1 MPIVRRWILV
11 LLVIIAGS
19 AFVAAGDMVE
29 QQLATDRTPV
39 PTPAKGKGA
48 SCVAPVE
55 WMRRN
60 HMTALLHQRDKTVHA
75 GERGSKFSLRGCI
88 ECHAVKGEDGRAV
101 SVSDP
106 RHFCRSCHDYAAVH
120 IDCFECHASQPGEP
134 EKSISGKSAAESSD
148 YTADMAALE
157 RYVRSHQP

>member
-1 MPIVRRWILV
+1 VRRWILV
-11 LLVIIAGS
+11 VLLALAGP
-19 AFVAAGDMVE
+19 VLVMAAGGVE
-29 QQLATDRTPV
+29 EQPAASRTPL
-39 PTPAKGKGA
+39 PAPAKGKGE

-60 HMTALLHQRDKTVHA
+60 HMTALMLQRDKTVHD
-75 GERGSKFSLRGCI
+75 GERGAKFSLKGCV

-134 EKSISGKSAAESSD
+134 EKGTPGKAAAKPPGAA
-148 YTADMAALE
+148 ADLAALE
-157 RYVRSHQP
+157 RYIKSHQP